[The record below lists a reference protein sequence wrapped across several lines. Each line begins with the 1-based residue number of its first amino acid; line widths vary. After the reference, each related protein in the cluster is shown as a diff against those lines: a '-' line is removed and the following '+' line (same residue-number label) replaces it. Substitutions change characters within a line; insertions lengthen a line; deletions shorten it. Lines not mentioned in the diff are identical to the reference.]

1 MVTEEQLL
9 GEVRELYPYFNTDDL
24 ADIYNMS
31 RGWTARKIV
40 SSGIERR
47 TSGETRAL
55 EQATTLPGDVYQ
67 VLTTVMDRTGGSLS
81 YTVTMDGS
89 LDSTVGE
96 SEGDELTDNNNTED
110 SVDEDS
116 RDIDLDNDTGSD
128 SDTTGDGSLLTEE
141 GRGDESVD
149 LISQLRSERT
159 FNNMTDAYNYMA
171 DITLQLGKQG
181 IFGDM
186 YDVIYKAKLL
196 TTPPIE
202 LGFTQL
208 ADLKRTVKNGVEGAD
223 WEVSLRVQYLPSY
236 TETERVDEYLT
247 QLQQNGQVYAGRFST
262 ENHDRLSVRV
272 VSSN

>member
-24 ADIYNMS
+24 ANIYNMS

-40 SSGIERR
+40 ASGVNRR
-47 TSGETRAL
+47 TAGETRAL
-55 EQATTLPGDVYQ
+55 PQPTTLPGDVYQ
-67 VLTTVMDRTGGSLS
+67 VLTTVIERTGGSLS
-81 YTVTMDGS
+81 YTVTMDES
-89 LDSTVGE
+89 LDTTVGE
-96 SEGDELTDNNNTED
+96 SDGDELTANNNTED
-110 SVDEDS
+110 SVDEES
-116 RDIDLDNDTGSD
+116 RGIDLDDDTGSD
-128 SDTTGDGSLLTEE
+128 SGATGDGSLLTEE
-141 GRGDESVD
+141 GQGDESVD
-149 LISQLRSERT
+149 LMSQLRSERT
-159 FNNMTDAYNYMA
+159 FNNMTDAYNYIA
-171 DITLQLGKQG
+171 DITLQLGKKG

-186 YDVIYKAKLL
+186 YDVVYKAKLL

>member
-40 SSGIERR
+40 ASGIERR

-67 VLTTVMDRTGGSLS
+67 VLTTVIDRTGGSLS

-89 LDSTVGE
+89 LDSIVGE

-110 SVDEDS
+110 SVDEES
-116 RDIDLDNDTGSD
+116 RDIELDDDTGSD
-128 SDTTGDGSLLTEE
+128 SGDTGDGSLLTEE
-141 GRGDESVD
+141 GQGDESVD
-149 LISQLRSERT
+149 LMSQLRSERT
-159 FNNMTDAYNYMA
+159 FNNMTDAYNYIA
-171 DITLQLGKQG
+171 DITLQLGKKG
-181 IFGDM
+181 IFGDI
-186 YDVIYKAKLL
+186 YDVVYKAKLL

-262 ENHDRLSVRV
+262 ENHDRLTVRV

>member
-81 YTVTMDGS
+81 YTVTMDES

-110 SVDEDS
+110 SVDEES
-116 RDIDLDNDTGSD
+116 RDIELDDDTGSD
-128 SDTTGDGSLLTEE
+128 SGDTGDGSLLTEE
-141 GRGDESVD
+141 GQGDESVD
-149 LISQLRSERT
+149 LMSQLRSERT
-159 FNNMTDAYNYMA
+159 FNNMTDAYNYIA
-171 DITLQLGKQG
+171 DITLQLGKKG
-181 IFGDM
+181 IFGDI
-186 YDVIYKAKLL
+186 YDVVYKAKLL

-262 ENHDRLSVRV
+262 ENHDRLTVRV

>member
-24 ADIYNMS
+24 ANIYNMS

-40 SSGIERR
+40 ASGIERR

-55 EQATTLPGDVYQ
+55 PQATTLPRDVYQ

-128 SDTTGDGSLLTEE
+128 IDTTGDGSLLTEE
-141 GRGDESVD
+141 GQGDESVD
-149 LISQLRSERT
+149 LMSQLRSERT
-159 FNNMTDAYNYMA
+159 FNNMTDAYNYIA
-171 DITLQLGKQG
+171 DITLQLGKKG

>member
-24 ADIYNMS
+24 ANIYNMS

-40 SSGIERR
+40 ASGVERR
-47 TSGETRAL
+47 TAGETRAL

-67 VLTTVMDRTGGSLS
+67 VLTTVIERTGGSLS
-81 YTVTMDGS
+81 YTVTMDDS

-96 SEGDELTDNNNTED
+96 SDGDELTDNNNTED
-110 SVDEDS
+110 SVDEES
-116 RDIDLDNDTGSD
+116 REIDLDDDTGSD
-128 SDTTGDGSLLTEE
+128 SGATGDGSLLTEE
-141 GRGDESVD
+141 GQGDESVD
-149 LISQLRSERT
+149 LMSQLRSERT
-159 FNNMTDAYNYMA
+159 FNNMTDAYNYIA
-171 DITLQLGKQG
+171 DITLQLGKKG

-186 YDVIYKAKLL
+186 YDVIYKAKLS

>member
-24 ADIYNMS
+24 ANIYNMS

-40 SSGIERR
+40 ASGIERR

-149 LISQLRSERT
+149 LMSQLRSERT

-186 YDVIYKAKLL
+186 YDVIYKAKSL

>member
-89 LDSTVGE
+89 LDSIVGE

-110 SVDEDS
+110 SVDEES
-116 RDIDLDNDTGSD
+116 RDIELDDDTGSD
-128 SDTTGDGSLLTEE
+128 SGDTGDGSLLTEE
-141 GRGDESVD
+141 GQGDESVD
-149 LISQLRSERT
+149 LMSQLRSERT
-159 FNNMTDAYNYMA
+159 FNNMTDAYNYIA
-171 DITLQLGKQG
+171 DITLQLGKKG
-181 IFGDM
+181 IFGDI
-186 YDVIYKAKLL
+186 YDVVYKAKLL

-262 ENHDRLSVRV
+262 ENHDRLTVRV

>member
-1 MVTEEQLL
+1 
-9 GEVRELYPYFNTDDL
+9 
-24 ADIYNMS
+24 
-31 RGWTARKIV
+31 
-40 SSGIERR
+40 
-47 TSGETRAL
+47 
-55 EQATTLPGDVYQ
+55 
-67 VLTTVMDRTGGSLS
+67 
-81 YTVTMDGS
+81 
-89 LDSTVGE
+89 
-96 SEGDELTDNNNTED
+96 
-110 SVDEDS
+110 
-116 RDIDLDNDTGSD
+116 
-128 SDTTGDGSLLTEE
+128 
-141 GRGDESVD
+141 
-149 LISQLRSERT
+149 
-159 FNNMTDAYNYMA
+159 MTDAYNYMA

-186 YDVIYKAKLL
+186 YDVVYKAKLL

>member
-9 GEVRELYPYFNTDDL
+9 GEVRELYPYFNTDEL
-24 ADIYNMS
+24 ALIFNMS

-40 SSGIERR
+40 ASGVERR
-47 TSGETRAL
+47 SAGETRAL
-55 EQATTLPGDVYQ
+55 PQSTTLPSDVYQ
-67 VLTTVMDRTGGSLS
+67 VLTTVTERTGEHLP
-81 YTVTMDGS
+81 YTVTMDES

-110 SVDEDS
+110 SVDEES
-116 RDIDLDNDTGSD
+116 RGVELDDDTGSD
-128 SDTTGDGSLLTEE
+128 SGSTGDGSLLTEE
-141 GRGDESVD
+141 GQGDESVD
-149 LISQLRSERT
+149 LMSQLRSERT
-159 FNNMTDAYNYMA
+159 FNNMTDAYNYIA
-171 DITLQLGKQG
+171 DITLQLGKKG

-186 YDVIYKAKLL
+186 YDVVYKAKLS

>member
-96 SEGDELTDNNNTED
+96 SDGDELTDNNNTED